1 MEKQL
6 NNEKQLTENGAIGY
20 RTSGKALLDL
30 NFAVSSMRN
39 WNEDEIV
46 NAVRKMVALSPA
58 ERQEMGKRNRELCMT
73 RNTEEAFLNSY
84 VDLIDRL

>member
-1 MEKQL
+1 MY
-6 NNEKQLTENGAIGY
+6 ENPYIVEEGVNGF
-20 RTSGKALLDL
+20 LF
-30 NFAVSSMRN
+30 NPE
-39 WNEDEIV
+39 NEDEIV
-46 NAVRKMVALSPA
+46 NAVRKMVALSSA